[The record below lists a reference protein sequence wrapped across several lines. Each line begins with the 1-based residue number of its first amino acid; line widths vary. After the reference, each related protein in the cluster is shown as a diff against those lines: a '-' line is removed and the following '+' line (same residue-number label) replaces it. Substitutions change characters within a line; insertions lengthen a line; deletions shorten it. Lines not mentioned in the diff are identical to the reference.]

1 MDLRVMHTRD
11 AIHSLHSCLKQSSC
25 TALWGTWSAHCAH
38 PWQPLSLECHPS
50 NTQEDIIDT
59 FLGSTIRVAFSAH
72 TPALLVGCQTKHI
85 AISKGNN
92 AAVQTVLVLGCV
104 SGREENGAC
113 LLLWLFA
120 ACCSSTRMTSRAPMH
135 YFVEQEGPLKRYYI
149 NITSHL
155 DNVVCANARGG
166 VPHSH
171 WIPAHHHYCLSQSKT
186 MGYSRYIPR
195 AVYGTVCCTVSTHT
209 VTAYGYLYAYV
220 RMYMCM
226 LTYISREVN
235 GCFEVVNQVSH

>member
-104 SGREENGAC
+104 SGREPVSYCDYLWHAVLPPGWHHGHQC
-113 LLLWLFA
+113 ITLLNKKAHWRDTT
-120 ACCSSTRMTSRAPMH
+120 ST
-135 YFVEQEGPLKRYYI
+135 L
-149 NITSHL
+149 L
-155 DNVVCANARGG
+155 
-166 VPHSH
+166 
-171 WIPAHHHYCLSQSKT
+171 
-186 MGYSRYIPR
+186 
-195 AVYGTVCCTVSTHT
+195 
-209 VTAYGYLYAYV
+209 VT
-220 RMYMCM
+220 
-226 LTYISREVN
+226 
-235 GCFEVVNQVSH
+235 